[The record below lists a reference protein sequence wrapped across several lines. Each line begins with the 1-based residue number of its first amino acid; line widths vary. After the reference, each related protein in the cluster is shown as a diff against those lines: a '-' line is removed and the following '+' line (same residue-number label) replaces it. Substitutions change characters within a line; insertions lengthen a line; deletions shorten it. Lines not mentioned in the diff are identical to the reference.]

1 VSFRKKKIFAN
12 FLALGMGMGRVGD
25 VTHLHLMRHHE
36 VGEQFKALGKLFT
49 VVQIVKKD
57 LLRIQ
62 SECGEVYL
70 KCGRFYSKVK

>member
-1 VSFRKKKIFAN
+1 
-12 FLALGMGMGRVGD
+12 
-25 VTHLHLMRHHE
+25 MRHLE

-62 SECGEVYL
+62 SEGGEVYL
-70 KCGRFYSKVK
+70 KCGRFYSKIK

>member
-1 VSFRKKKIFAN
+1 
-12 FLALGMGMGRVGD
+12 
-25 VTHLHLMRHHE
+25 MRHHE
-36 VGEQFKALGKLFT
+36 IGEQFKALGKLFT

-62 SECGEVYL
+62 SEDGDVYL